1 MTPPAPRASAYFPQL
16 DIIKGLA
23 ITLVVAGHVL
33 NRSPW
38 PDPHLSLV
46 AGWLVRLIYSFHIP
60 LFFMLSGALFGGL
73 GGRTPM
79 GYIARRF
86 LRLMLPFGVYA
97 LLYHLVFFPGQGD
110 VWSGLGHL
118 YLWGNHWALVSL
130 PTQAVLWF
138 FPAMLVINCLALTTG
153 FLDRMGPLRGLAA
166 LLAVQMACLWLFS
179 QGLDRRYVPY
189 YLDVALISVFFFHVG
204 HLAANPLK
212 NPAPPQG
219 RGLRLTAAL
228 SLLAL
233 LACLYASRPYEALDM
248 LRLRLWEVPLMDL
261 STFTGA
267 AACVLLAGTVAHRW
281 PGLGEGLR
289 LMGRHSLP
297 IFGMHMFVVSGVMSL
312 GLLPLWWARLG
323 LTFVLAMLLPWA
335 FARFMAQ
342 RFKPARWLFLGS
354 DA

>member
-1 MTPPAPRASAYFPQL
+1 MTPPAPHASAYSPQL
-16 DIIKGLA
+16 DIIKGMA
-23 ITLVVAGHVL
+23 IALVVAGHVL

-38 PDPHLSLV
+38 PDPHLRLA

-73 GGRTPM
+73 GRRSPM
-79 GYIARRF
+79 GYVAGRF
-86 LRLMLPFGVYA
+86 PRLMLPFGVYA
-97 LLYHLVFFPGQGD
+97 LLYHLVFFPSQGD
-110 VWSGLGHL
+110 VWSGLGRL

-130 PTQAVLWF
+130 PTQEVLWF
-138 FPAMLVINCLALTTG
+138 FPALLAVNCLALTTG
-153 FLDRMGPLRGLAA
+153 FLDRLGPLPGLAS
-166 LLAVQMACLWLFS
+166 LLAVQMLCLWLSS

-189 YLDVALISVFFFHVG
+189 CLDVALISFFFFHAG
-204 HLAANPLK
+204 RLAADFLK

-228 SLLAL
+228 SLLVL

-248 LRLRLWEVPLMDL
+248 LRLRLWEMPLMDL
-261 STFTGA
+261 SAFTGA

-281 PGLGEGLR
+281 PGLGESLR
-289 LMGRHSLP
+289 LLGRYSLP

-312 GLLPLWWARLG
+312 DLLPTWWVRLG
-323 LTFVLAMLLPWA
+323 LAFVLALLLPWA
-335 FARFMAQ
+335 FTRFIAH
-342 RFKPARWLFLGS
+342 RFKPIRWLLLGG